1 MKRREAKSPYMPSVE
16 HIELNESK
24 IKPRIVLTVLFLVIG
39 VVAITYGVVSL
50 TKTDIG
56 WSEIEADSSLSG
68 SVGGEIVFSYN
79 LGASGA
85 GAGVES
91 RAIEKLYTEAVDEAT
106 KLYNNIYYAGTSNI
120 YTVNSS
126 PNESVQIETELYNA
140 LEFLLEADCR
150 EIFYAPYYDEYTS
163 LFFCEN
169 DNEAYNFDPNKN
181 DEIKEYFSRLSE
193 LVNDENHVSLSILGD
208 NTVCLNVSEEYLTLA
223 EEYGVT
229 SFIDLYWMKNAFVLD
244 YIADKLI
251 EAGYV
256 YGSLSSFDG
265 YVRNLDNISG
275 TVYGFDIYDRVGN
288 TVYPAAI
295 MKYSGRVSIVN
306 YRNFPMTDLDVQYY
320 YESED
325 GIVTHKYISP
335 DGYNI
340 SSCGSLVA
348 MSQEKGCAEVLVES
362 MSLYLAEELDKS
374 AVNGVD
380 GISLVYC
387 EDGQIITTSAETEFE
402 SIYDGYTVK
411 KCD

>member
-1 MKRREAKSPYMPSVE
+1 MKRREAKSPYMPPVE
-16 HIELNESK
+16 HIELNESR

-39 VVAITYGVVSL
+39 IAAITYGVVSL

-56 WSEIEADSSLSG
+56 WSEIEADSELSG

-79 LGASGA
+79 LGAAGV

-91 RAIEKLYTEAVDEAT
+91 RAISKLYTEAVDEAT
-106 KLYNNIYYAGTSNI
+106 KLFNNIYYVDTNNI

-126 PNESVQIETELYNA
+126 PNESVKIEHELYSA
-140 LEFLLEADCR
+140 FELLLGADCR

-169 DNEAYNFDPNKN
+169 DNEAYNFDPNRN
-181 DEIKEYFSRLSE
+181 DEIKEYFGRLCE
-193 LVNDENHVSLSILGD
+193 FVNDESHVSLSLLGED
-208 NTVCLNVSEEYLTLA
+208 TVRLNVSEEYLTLA

-244 YIADKLI
+244 YIADKMI
-251 EAGYV
+251 ESGYV

-265 YVRNLDNISG
+265 YVRNLDNISE
-275 TVYGFDIYDRVGN
+275 TVYGFDVYDRVGN

-295 MKYSGRVSIVN
+295 MKYSGRMAIVN

-320 YESED
+320 YESEY
-325 GIVTHKYISP
+325 GEIAHKYISGE
-335 DGYNI
+335 GYNI

-348 MSQEKGCAEVLVES
+348 LSQDRGCSDVLVES
-362 MSLYLAEELDKS
+362 MRLYLAESVDK
-374 AVNGVD
+374 AAAETE
-380 GISLVYC
+380 GICIVYC
-387 EDGQIITTSAETEFE
+387 DDGQIVSTSADVEFE

-411 KCD
+411 KPE